1 MAKSGKLFIFVIFFL
16 FLCCG
21 CKADHYTLIIYE
33 QEPVEIILQ
42 DQKVKEFDQFMTT
55 IMNHSEKA
63 NINKDNL
70 PKSNP

>member
-21 CKADHYTLIIYE
+21 CKADHYTLSIYE

-42 DQKVKEFDQFMTT
+42 DQKVKEFD
-55 IMNHSEKA
+55 
-63 NINKDNL
+63 
-70 PKSNP
+70 

>member
-1 MAKSGKLFIFVIFFL
+1 M
-16 FLCCG
+16 
-21 CKADHYTLIIYE
+21 IIYE
-33 QEPVEIILQ
+33 QEPVKNTLQ
-42 DQKVKEFDQFMTT
+42 NQKVKEFDQFMTT

>member
-1 MAKSGKLFIFVIFFL
+1 MAKSSKLFIFVIFFL

-21 CKADHYTLIIYE
+21 CKADHYTLSIYE
-33 QEPVEIILQ
+33 QEPVKITLQ

-55 IMNHSEKA
+55 IMDHSEKA